1 MAQRNKIKLYKSTLR
16 IQIYELPDKEFKVTV
31 INKSAQRAKREMTK
45 LIRKV
50 KHEQN
55 HINKEKLLKRSK
67 FWS

>member
-1 MAQRNKIKLYKSTLR
+1 M
-16 IQIYELPDKEFKVTV
+16 QIYELPGKEFKITV